1 MWPKDYGE
9 QSKMNNIIPIGGF
22 WGPVRNNNSP
32 YIGALDNLI
41 TDEVYSLIKEL
52 GINFISYIERD
63 FEADTDEVLENLRLS
78 EKYGIGLYVRD
89 SKITN
94 EMTDKKMKSR
104 IAQYSGYKSFRGITV
119 CDEPGC
125 DAYAIKSP
133 HIDTFNKIASEIN
146 NSGNMSAYVNLFP
159 KFGKY
164 DDLDAAYDSYV
175 EEYLSTCSPKFISY
189 DYYPFLDAQTNKTCT
204 EYFEHLKFFSSKSK
218 KYGIPF
224 FPFVEVG
231 GYFWMAE
238 EPFDQQIPTYGQ
250 MLWNVNNCIAFGAK
264 GIQYFPLI
272 QPTYFGVVDK
282 KTQDFDRMGLIADNG
297 KSTKWYAP
305 VKAANDWLISI
316 QDIIMQT
323 QHIKVLAKGKIP
335 QKITNIECEND
346 ENILNCILTENVDYG
361 AIIGVM
367 RLNGNPVYYVVNYDY
382 ENSQKITLEFKNRYD
397 INIYYQNGKKD
408 VTAGTECVLT
418 IKPGHA
424 ALVLLK

>member
-159 KFGKY
+159 KFGEY

-335 QKITNIECEND
+335 QKIANIECEND